1 MKKTLAADVVAGLS
15 VALVLIP
22 QSLAYADLAGMPA
35 WHGLY
40 AAATAPI
47 LAAPFASSRYL
58 QTGPTAMMA
67 LLTAGGLS
75 TLAVA
80 GSSQYVALAAMLALV
95 VGVTRLAIG
104 LARQGAVASV
114 LSEPVVRGFTLG
126 AALLIAGSQ
135 LPAALG
141 LRAEGATV
149 VERALFAVGHPDRW
163 VAGALLLTV
172 LTIALMHGGKRIH
185 PLFPGVLVAAAL
197 GLGGGAAGIL
207 VGPLLGDVPAGLPG
221 LRLVLPWDQL
231 PLLIVP
237 GLVIALVG
245 FAEPTAIARTFAEED
260 GEPWDANREF
270 VSQGVAN
277 LAAGLFA
284 GFPVGGSFSRS
295 SLGRVAGARTR
306 WAGAVTGVAVLL
318 FLPFAGL
325 LGHLPRAILGATVLG
340 AVLPLLDPRPL
351 LAMWAERRSEALVG
365 WATLL
370 ATLISAPH
378 IEYGVIGGIALSL
391 IQRRWAA
398 ARNHR

>member
-1 MKKTLAADVVAGLS
+1 MKKHLAADVVAGLS

-22 QSLAYADLAGMPA
+22 QSLAYADLAGMPP

-75 TLAVA
+75 TLAIS

-95 VGVTRLAIG
+95 VGV
-104 LARQGAVASV
+104 ARVIVGVLRAGAVAQV

-126 AALLIAGSQ
+126 AAVLIGASQ

-141 LRAEGATV
+141 LRAQGATV
-149 VERALFAVGHPDRW
+149 LHRAFWTVSHPASWVG
-163 VAGALLLTV
+163 GAILLSV
-172 LTIALMHGGKRIH
+172 LTIALMYGGKRIH
-185 PLFPGVLVAAAL
+185 ALFPGVLVAAAM
-197 GLGGGAAGIL
+197 GLIGGAAGIS

-221 LRLVLPWDQL
+221 LQLVLPWDQL

-245 FAEPTAIARTFAEED
+245 FAEPTAIARTFADED
-260 GEPWDANREF
+260 GESWNANREF

-277 LAAGLFA
+277 LASGLFA

-295 SLGRVAGARTR
+295 SLGRVAGDRTR
-306 WAGAVTGVAVLL
+306 WAGAVTGLAVLL

-325 LGHLPRAILGATVLG
+325 LAPLPRAILGATVLG
-340 AVLPLLDPRPL
+340 AVLKLLDPRPV
-351 LAMWAERRSEALVG
+351 LAMWAERRGEALVA
-365 WATLL
+365 WATLI

-378 IEYGVIGGIALSL
+378 IEYGVIAGIVLSL
-391 IQRRWAA
+391 IQRQMR
-398 ARNHR
+398 